1 MIASDKKITG
11 ILLAGGKSS
20 RMGREKGFIMLGE
33 KMLYQYPLRVLESLC
48 DEILISTCKK
58 MKIEE
63 KHKQVCD
70 DIPGLGPI
78 GGISTCL
85 KKSSSNVN
93 IILSYD
99 LPMVK
104 KELLEEL
111 LRSNT
116 RHDVVLPAM
125 KPGQIEPLC
134 GIYKKEVGAVM
145 QDQISKGI
153 YAVHKVLPLLQSKI
167 IQITPGM
174 PFYHPDLF
182 RNINAETDLKNL
194 PPDLR

>member
-1 MIASDKKITG
+1 MTDKAQKITG

-20 RMGREKGFIMLGE
+20 RMGKEKGFIKLGE

-58 MKIEE
+58 LEIEE
-63 KHKQVCD
+63 NHEQVCD

-85 KKSSSNVN
+85 KKSSNNVN

-104 KELLEEL
+104 RELLEEL
-111 LRSNT
+111 SRSNT
-116 RHDVVLPAM
+116 ANDVVLPAM

-134 GIYKKEVGAVM
+134 GIYKKDVALVM

-153 YAVHKVLPLLQSKI
+153 YAVHKVLPLVQAKI
-167 IQITPGM
+167 IQITPAM
-174 PFYHPDLF
+174 PFYHPELF
-182 RNINAETDLKNL
+182 RNINAETDLKDL
-194 PPDLR
+194 PSDLR